1 MDTQAT
7 GRAIA
12 ETVLRIWGYDELRPM
27 QLRAIEAGLAGRDC
41 LTVLPTGGGKS
52 LCYQVPPLISGK
64 VTIVVSPLIA
74 LMRDQVRGLELLGYK
89 AAAMHSGIDPD
100 ESRDIARQ
108 LVTGDLDLVLAAPE
122 RVMTESF
129 KTLIGV
135 LCERDRLGSIAID
148 EAHCIS
154 QWGHDFRPEYRRIAE
169 LRQVAPGVGFQA
181 FTATATPRV
190 REDIVKQL
198 KLRDPEVMIGVFDR
212 PNLTYRVQ
220 AREQAAHQIAA
231 AVGRHTSAGD
241 GGGAIVYCL
250 SRKDTEKIAAELRQ
264 LGLDADAY
272 HAGLGVS
279 DRHNIEQAFS
289 NETLDI
295 VVATVAFGMGIDRS
309 NVRLVVHASMPKSIE
324 AYQQETGR
332 AGRDGL
338 EAECL
343 LLYAPSDGGRWER
356 LIEMSAADSGIDP
369 RPQIELVRDMR
380 RFVASFSCRHRY
392 LSEHFGQA
400 YTPPEGLG
408 EHQSGCG
415 ACDVCLGETAG
426 EEDAKRIGQ
435 ILLSAV
441 ARTGERYGAAHICD
455 VVRGGQSE
463 KIKNA
468 GHDTLRVH
476 GMLSE
481 RRRAEVMSFIDQ
493 LIAAD
498 ALRRVV
504 DDRFETLAFGDRGM
518 GVMKGTDPIAL
529 ARPIGTG
536 SAKSER
542 NRRTRASRVVER
554 RPMNE
559 DEKAL
564 FESLRALRK
573 SIATER
579 GVPPY
584 VVFNDSTLREMAI
597 NKPGSRHELL
607 TIRGIGQK
615 KLDEFGRV
623 FMDAIEKHL
632 STPPGG
638 GGTGGEGAD
647 GD

>member
-1 MDTQAT
+1 MSVTENEREPAALNADAT
-7 GRAIA
+7 SDAIA
-12 ETVLRIWGYDELRPM
+12 EAVQRVWGYDELRPM
-27 QLRAIEAGLAGRDC
+27 QMRAIRAGIEGRDC

-52 LCYQVPPLISGK
+52 LCYQVPPLITGK
-64 VTIVVSPLIA
+64 ATIVVSPLIA
-74 LMRDQVRGLELLGYK
+74 LMRDQVRGLELQGYK
-89 AAAMHSGIDPD
+89 AAAMHSGLELE
-100 ESRDIARQ
+100 ESKDIARQ
-108 LVTGDLDLVLAAPE
+108 LVMGDLDLVLAAPE
-122 RVMTESF
+122 RVVTPSF

-135 LCERDRLGSIAID
+135 MCDQDRLGCIAID

-169 LRQVAPGVGFQA
+169 LRQVAPGVSVQA
-181 FTATATPRV
+181 FTATATPKV
-190 REDIVKQL
+190 RQDILDQL
-198 KLRDPEVMIGVFDR
+198 GLREPEVMVGIFDR

-220 AREQAAHQIAA
+220 ARENAAQQIAA
-231 AVGRHTSAGD
+231 AVGRHASAGD

-250 SRKDTEKIAAELRQ
+250 SRKDTEKIAGELRAM
-264 LGLDADAY
+264 GLDADAY
-272 HAGLGVS
+272 HAGLGAS
-279 DRHNIEQAFS
+279 ERHSIEQAFS

-338 EAECL
+338 DAECL

-356 LIEMSAADSGIDP
+356 LIEMNANDSGIDP
-369 RPQIELVRDMR
+369 SAQIQLVRDMR
-380 RFVASFSCRHRY
+380 RFVASFSCRHKY
-392 LSEHFGQA
+392 LSEHFGQQ
-400 YTPPEGLG
+400 YTPPEGQ
-408 EHQSGCG
+408 EDCG
-415 ACDVCLGETAG
+415 ACDVCLGETAQ

-435 ILLSAV
+435 IILSAV
-441 ARTGERYGAAHICD
+441 ARTGERYGASHICD
-455 VVRGGQSE
+455 VVRGSASE

-468 GHDTLRVH
+468 GHSDLRVH
-476 GMLSE
+476 GMLRE

-504 DDRFETLAFGDRGM
+504 DDRFETLSFGDCGI
-518 GVMKGTDPIAL
+518 GVMKGLEPVAL

-536 SAKSER
+536 SEKSER

-554 RPMNE
+554 RPMN
-559 DEKAL
+559 DNEKAL

-573 SIATER
+573 SIAAER

-584 VVFNDSTLREMAI
+584 VVFNDSTLREMALS
-597 NKPGSRHELL
+597 KPTNRHELL
-607 TIRGIGQK
+607 GIRGIGQK

-623 FMDAIEKHL
+623 FLDAIEQHMVQVN
-632 STPPGG
+632 
-638 GGTGGEGAD
+638 D
-647 GD
+647 DD